1 MFLNKFLNNINM
13 EIPIIFLLIAIV
25 IFLYHVI
32 KNKNYYKLKY
42 KGYVVIP
49 KAVSAKRCNRLSKIM
64 KHRRRLIKKKIIMN
78 MLRKIYQRYRNFL
91 IRVRP
96 NLIKNRYQANP
107 KIKIFHGHSNKYN
120 PKSITFG
127 LALKDIRHKAPFLI
141 NSESMTAEEE
151 YNLLKK
157 SVLKPS
163 TIKSELKQNPKKMFC
178 KKGSVIL
185 INSKK
190 INNLPKN
197 RRILYF
203 SAK

>member
-1 MFLNKFLNNINM
+1 
-13 EIPIIFLLIAIV
+13 
-25 IFLYHVI
+25 
-32 KNKNYYKLKY
+32 
-42 KGYVVIP
+42 
-49 KAVSAKRCNRLSKIM
+49 
-64 KHRRRLIKKKIIMN
+64 MN

-107 KIKIFHGHSNKYN
+107 KIKIFHGHSNEYN

>member
-1 MFLNKFLNNINM
+1 MFLNNFLDNINM

-25 IFLYHVI
+25 IFLYYMI

-49 KAVSAKRCNRLSKIM
+49 KAVSSKRCNRLSKLV
-64 KHRRRLIKKKIIMN
+64 KLRQKLIRKRKVMN
-78 MLRKIYQRYRNFL
+78 MLKKIYQKYRNFL

-96 NLIKNRYQANP
+96 NLIKNRYQSNP
-107 KIKIFHGHSNKYN
+107 KIKILHGHSNKYN

-127 LALKDIRHKAPFLI
+127 LALKDIKHKAPFLI
-141 NSESMTAEEE
+141 NSESITTEEE
-151 YNLLKK
+151 VNRLKE
-157 SVLKPS
+157 SVLKS
-163 TIKSELKQNPKKMFC
+163 DNIKSESEQNPKKMFC